1 MKTTV
6 GQKIIRTLFW
16 LLLIYLA
23 ISTSLVWAIQLGLI
37 PQTIRTMAE
46 EPKNPQ
52 AVTAEKHYGE
62 SSFAEQFVREYYSWA
77 KEDEK
82 GHLERLKPFLAFQV
96 IPLVSIDT
104 KDAKYKNSDTT
115 LTSTWDIKER
125 PGTNIKDVTVFAEQ
139 WLSDGEKSQRV
150 FRYLVVPVTKA
161 GNSYRVADQPYEI
174 PRPVAS
180 PLNEEKK
187 TSEKPEGQLVDEAT
201 QKKIEEFLTDFWT
214 SYTQDS
220 KEKIGYMMQDQK
232 PVQGYKGLFTFVQ
245 LSDLQVV
252 KNPKNEYEAKFNLLL
267 TDAQTG
273 IKVTYQYQMVLV
285 EENNRYYV
293 AKMKQGE
300 K

>member
-6 GQKIIRTLFW
+6 GQKIVRILFW

-46 EPKNPQ
+46 EPKTTQ
-52 AVTAEKHYGE
+52 AVAADKYFGE
-62 SSFAEQFVREYYSWA
+62 TSFAEQFVREYYSWN
-77 KEDEK
+77 KEDEEA
-82 GHLERLKPFLAFQV
+82 HLNRLKPFLAFRV
-96 IPLVSIDT
+96 IPLVTINT
-104 KDAKYKNSDTT
+104 KDAKYSTADVS
-115 LTSTWDIKER
+115 LVSTWDIKER
-125 PGTNIKDVTVFAEQ
+125 AGTNIKDVTVFAEQ
-139 WLSDGEKSQRV
+139 WLKDGDKDLRV

-201 QKKIEEFLTDFWT
+201 QKKIEDFLTDFWT

-232 PVQGYKGLFTFVQ
+232 PVQGYTDLFTFDQ
-245 LSDLQVV
+245 FTDLQVV
-252 KNPKNEYEAKFNLLL
+252 KTPKNEYEAKFNLLL
-267 TDAQTG
+267 TDVRSG

-285 EENNRYYV
+285 EENNRFYV